1 MPLVTVVAYSL
12 VAVGVVVGWPYALLV
27 NIQRWRRHTPPMSD
41 KKYKTELRELALKI
55 QNAAQMTVEKMEAER
70 AELRKI
76 VSAEK

>member
-12 VAVGVVVGWPYALLV
+12 VALGVVVGWPYALFV
-27 NIQRWRRHTPPMSD
+27 NIQRCRRYTPPMSD
-41 KKYKTELRELALKI
+41 EEYKTELRELALKI
-55 QNAAQMTVEKMEAER
+55 QNAVPMTVEKMEAER